1 MGISLSLF
9 NCINVSC
16 SFLIVSFAVCFHGM
30 SFMLHGWYFA
40 NTFPNR
46 CEQTGCSWSY
56 KYYLCQGCLWIWISV
71 IVHPWSV
78 YRWNNFH
85 LEITLINLWRKITQ
99 WEIYIHFYVSWD
111 TIISTAFCFFI
122 WKCAT
127 PISKCVQYFFI
138 ILLLWNYLKKLYT
151 MSMSC
156 IVNITC
162 IHLCLLQ

>member
-1 MGISLSLF
+1 MLAVHSSLSALLYVF
-9 NCINVSC
+9 MECHLCFMDDILPTH
-16 SFLIVSFAVCFHGM
+16 FLIAV
-30 SFMLHGWYFA
+30 
-40 NTFPNR
+40 NR
-46 CEQTGCSWSY
+46 LDVCSWSY
-56 KYYLCQGCLWIWISV
+56 KYYLCQCCLWIWISV

>member
-1 MGISLSLF
+1 MLAVHSSLSALLYVF
-9 NCINVSC
+9 MECHLCFMDDILPTH
-16 SFLIVSFAVCFHGM
+16 FLIAV
-30 SFMLHGWYFA
+30 
-40 NTFPNR
+40 NR
-46 CEQTGCSWSY
+46 LDVCSWSY